1 MGKGYRNEIV
11 PHSPCAWQGGLWHT
25 AGRNAGGSRR
35 LFPYFV
41 PDDQAPDATGKLA
54 DYLDPTIRER
64 CTAAFVGL
72 GNNELRLQWLQK
84 LVAAGYQTPVFEHP
98 AAEVCSSA
106 ALGAG
111 TVVLPFA
118 FVGAGTKVGAG
129 CIINAGAIVDHNA
142 VLEDGVHA
150 APRATIKA
158 GATVERCMKVDSG
171 EIIRSPWEK

>member
-1 MGKGYRNEIV
+1 MKLFHTALVLGKGGFGTQLGEML
-11 PHSPCAWQGGLWHT
+11 AE
-25 AGRNAGGSRR
+25 AGGYSRI
-35 LFPYFV
+35 LYL
-41 PDDQAPDATGKLA
+41 DDQAPDAAGKLA

-118 FVGAGTKVGAG
+118 FVAQEPKWGQGASSMPVPLWTITPCWKTVCMPPPVQPSKPGQPWS
-129 CIINAGAIVDHNA
+129 
-142 VLEDGVHA
+142 A
-150 APRATIKA
+150 A
-158 GATVERCMKVDSG
+158 
-171 EIIRSPWEK
+171 

>member
-11 PHSPCAWQGGLWHT
+11 PHSPCAWQGGL
-25 AGRNAGGSRR
+25 
-35 LFPYFV
+35 
-41 PDDQAPDATGKLA
+41 DDQAPDAAGKLA

-111 TVVLPFA
+111 TVVLSFA

-129 CIINAGAIVDHNA
+129 CI
-142 VLEDGVHA
+142 
-150 APRATIKA
+150 IKA

>member
-1 MGKGYRNEIV
+1 M
-11 PHSPCAWQGGLWHT
+11 
-25 AGRNAGGSRR
+25 
-35 LFPYFV
+35 
-41 PDDQAPDATGKLA
+41 
-54 DYLDPTIRER
+54 
-64 CTAAFVGL
+64 GL

-158 GATVERCMKVDSG
+158 GATLHESG
-171 EIIRSPWEK
+171 QRRNYPQPMGKIMQLRGTGSQTMQAEF